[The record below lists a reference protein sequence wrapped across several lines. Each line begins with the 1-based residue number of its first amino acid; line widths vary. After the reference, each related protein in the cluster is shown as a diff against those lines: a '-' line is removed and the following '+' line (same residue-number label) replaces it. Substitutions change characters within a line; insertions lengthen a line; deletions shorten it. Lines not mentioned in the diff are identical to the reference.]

1 MRREERSNASS
12 PPSPRLQ
19 ARPLFVYE
27 LFVLSNP
34 FETYQ
39 NNDIIESS
47 TNELELKPSS
57 SSPSVLHLFIR
68 KRVKSKRNRD
78 DISSYSTKDVKQET
92 RYSHLSPTPGNSFK
106 IASIS
111 LNSSSVKVTF
121 AASTF
126 SSVLLMCEEPGM
138 GMILSESL
146 RR

>member
-34 FETYQ
+34 SKRTKTT
-39 NNDIIESS
+39 ISS
-47 TNELELKPSS
+47 NRALIASELKPSS
-57 SSPSVLHLFIR
+57 SSPSVHHLFKR
-68 KRVKSKRNRD
+68 ERVKSKRNRD
-78 DISSYSTKDVKQET
+78 DISSYSTKNVKQET